1 MNNRKNIEMFKNE
14 VILEKDGKFITRF
27 GSTLEVERP
36 SVVYLRTKS
45 KITPLTEKKEY
56 DTEVNIVKN
65 KFTSFVKEIIE
76 KSKSVNNDYLFNIDI
91 SSKSVKYG
99 KVSFLRY
106 DVYLKPTKQRTIEEN
121 RFRLQQ
127 LSTKFDRKLEKLLNS
142 NNIICK

>member
-1 MNNRKNIEMFKNE
+1 MFKNE

-45 KITPLTEKKEY
+45 KITPLIEKKEY

-76 KSKSVNNDYLFNIDI
+76 KSKSVNNDYLFSIDI

-142 NNIICK
+142 NHIICK